1 MADIETMYHQ
11 LKVSPDNVDALRFL
25 QHPYCDSTR
34 EPEEYHMTV
43 QLFGGLWS
51 AICAN
56 YGLQKT
62 AKDNS
67 NDFDP
72 LVVRTV
78 ERNFYVDDC
87 LKLVETQETAIV
99 LVDQLWKLLLRGG
112 FNLTKLICNSR
123 AELETIPLSDCAK
136 EVKDLDLSSGILPV
150 ERALGV

>member
-1 MADIETMYHQ
+1 
-11 LKVSPDNVDALRFL
+11 
-25 QHPYCDSTR
+25 
-34 EPEEYHMTV
+34 MTV
-43 QLFGGLWS
+43 QLFEGVCS
-51 AICAN
+51 AICTN
-56 YGLQKT
+56 YGLQKS

-78 ERNFYVDDC
+78 DRNFYVDDC

-99 LVDQLWKLLLRGG
+99 LVDQLWKFLLRGG
-112 FNLTKLICNSR
+112 FNLTKWICNSR
-123 AELETIPLSDCAK
+123 AVLETIPLSDCAK